1 MTEEEIKIGIDFLK
15 SPVLIDQ
22 TITDINNLG
31 YAGEDNNKLLVYV
44 IGISRFLPKPLS
56 LFALSSP
63 GSGKSYL
70 VDTVLKLSPAERLKY
85 NSSLSDQAFH
95 YMPESDFDGNIFV
108 MGESLHNP
116 IIEGYIRQ
124 MQTENMLSRGVV
136 KKDETTGEMK
146 TVNITHKVRLV
157 FMTTSTH
164 LDPDIENIS
173 RCILLKIDESVDQ
186 TDKVHKRQRYKKTHE
201 GILADRHLIPKIIKK
216 HILAQRL
223 LKPVMIYNP
232 FAEYIDFPKHKSLL
246 RRSQEHFLI
255 TIESICYWRQYQKQ
269 IVKKYNPYLKKDED
283 WIECDYYDYELARKL
298 FIECRLLSGIEE
310 IPDQLDFLYDK
321 IREMLRKKARKEK
334 LITEEISFIQTD
346 VREIEG
352 IGIGNESI
360 KRYIRMMVDFEF
372 LQVIGGKRHK
382 VKLSYKL
389 REDKPIKKIN
399 VAKIIPTVEQIKA
412 MMEKDKH
419 EN

>member
-124 MQTENMLSRGVV
+124 MQTENML
-136 KKDETTGEMK
+136 E
-146 TVNITHKVRLV
+146 
-157 FMTTSTH
+157 H
-164 LDPDIENIS
+164 L
-173 RCILLKIDESVDQ
+173 
-186 TDKVHKRQRYKKTHE
+186 
-201 GILADRHLIPKIIKK
+201 
-216 HILAQRL
+216 
-223 LKPVMIYNP
+223 
-232 FAEYIDFPKHKSLL
+232 SLL
-246 RRSQEHFLI
+246 A
-255 TIESICYWRQYQKQ
+255 IEFC
-269 IVKKYNPYLKKDED
+269 
-283 WIECDYYDYELARKL
+283 RK
-298 FIECRLLSGIEE
+298 
-310 IPDQLDFLYDK
+310 
-321 IREMLRKKARKEK
+321 
-334 LITEEISFIQTD
+334 
-346 VREIEG
+346 
-352 IGIGNESI
+352 
-360 KRYIRMMVDFEF
+360 
-372 LQVIGGKRHK
+372 
-382 VKLSYKL
+382 
-389 REDKPIKKIN
+389 
-399 VAKIIPTVEQIKA
+399 
-412 MMEKDKH
+412 
-419 EN
+419 